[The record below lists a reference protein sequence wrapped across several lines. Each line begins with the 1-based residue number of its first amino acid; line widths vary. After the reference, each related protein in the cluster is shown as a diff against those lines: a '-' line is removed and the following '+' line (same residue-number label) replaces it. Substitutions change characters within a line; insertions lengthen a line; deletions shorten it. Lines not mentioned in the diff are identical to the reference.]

1 MCLIYV
7 CVSRY
12 IVICFKDCWCECDSM
27 DVCIYKNMRTRSL
40 DLPPLWS
47 YLKSIVYFGAFKIF
61 WMHQM

>member
-1 MCLIYV
+1 MYV
-7 CVSRY
+7 LADRESYVSKT
-12 IVICFKDCWCECDSM
+12 VGVNVDSL

-47 YLKSIVYFGAFKIF
+47 YLKNIVYFGAFKIF